1 MGCPSHLMSS
11 EVMNYNTERLN
22 YCYVNMRPLTWP
34 CLSINIFRNINS
46 IESALPAPEPSDSE
60 GQYSELDLDISA
72 ASEVKIDI
80 KQ

>member
-1 MGCPSHLMSS
+1 
-11 EVMNYNTERLN
+11 
-22 YCYVNMRPLTWP
+22 MRPLTWP